1 MSRRAPA
8 AGAASGHRPPLGGAR
23 ASTLLDRVN
32 PVTPFAA
39 AVLYSVPMLLTIDI
53 VTAAV
58 ALAAWFV
65 AFAAAGIGPRTVL
78 RRAWPLLAAAPLSA
92 ISMLLY
98 AEPGGRIHARIWL
111 ATISDQSIALSVAIG
126 LRVLAIGVPTL
137 VGLVGVDPTRLADG
151 LAQVARL
158 PHRFVLA
165 ALAGTRL
172 FGVLGEDWR
181 QIALARRAR
190 GLGDTGAVRRGL
202 QAAFAL
208 LVVALR
214 RGGTLATAME
224 ARGFGGPRRTW
235 ARPSTVGRADLALLI
250 VAIAVAAL
258 AIGVSVAA
266 GSFRPVWEGAW

>member
-1 MSRRAPA
+1 M
-8 AGAASGHRPPLGGAR
+8 
-23 ASTLLDRVN
+23 TVLDRVN
-32 PVTPFAA
+32 PVTPFVA

-58 ALAAWFV
+58 ALGAWTV
-65 AFAAAGIGPRTVL
+65 AFAAVGIGPRTVL
-78 RRAWPLLAAAPLSA
+78 RRSWPLLVAAPLSA

-111 ATISDQSIALSVAIG
+111 ATISDQSIALSLAIG

-137 VGLVGVDPTRLADG
+137 VGLVGLDPTRLADG

-190 GLGDTGAVRRGL
+190 GLGDTSAVRRAL

-224 ARGFGGPRRTW
+224 ARGFGGPERTW
-235 ARPSTVGRADLALLI
+235 ARSSTVGRADLALLN

-258 AIGVSVAA
+258 AIGVSLAA

>member
-1 MSRRAPA
+1 MSALA
-8 AGAASGHRPPLGGAR
+8 
-23 ASTLLDRVN
+23 RVN
-32 PVTPFAA
+32 PVTPLAA
-39 AVLYSVPMLLTIDI
+39 AVLYSIPMLLTID
-53 VTAAV
+53 VVSAAV
-58 ALAAWFV
+58 ALGAWLV
-65 AFAAAGIGPRTVL
+65 VFAATGIGPRTVV
-78 RRAWPLLAAAPLSA
+78 RRAWPLLVAAPLSA
-92 ISMLLY
+92 VSMLLY
-98 AEPGGRIHARIWL
+98 AEPAGRIHAQIWVAVVSDRSIEL
-111 ATISDQSIALSVAIG
+111 AVAIG

-181 QIALARRAR
+181 QISLARRAR
-190 GLGDTGAVRRGL
+190 GLGDTGVVRRSL

-224 ARGFGGPRRTW
+224 ARGFGGPERTW
-235 ARPSTVGRADLALLI
+235 ARPSALGRPDAVLVLVVALVTL
-250 VAIAVAAL
+250 L
-258 AIGVSVAA
+258 AIGTSIATGTFA
-266 GSFRPVWEGAW
+266 PVWQGA

>member
-1 MSRRAPA
+1 MTA
-8 AGAASGHRPPLGGAR
+8 LE
-23 ASTLLDRVN
+23 RVN

-39 AVLYSVPMLLTIDI
+39 AVLYSVPMLLTIDV

-58 ALAAWFV
+58 ALAAWLIV
-65 AFAAAGIGPRTVL
+65 FASVGIGARTVL
-78 RRAWPLLAAAPLSA
+78 RRAWPLCIAAPLSA
-92 ISMLLY
+92 VSMLLY
-98 AEPGGRIHARIWL
+98 AEPGGRIHAQIWL
-111 ATISDQSIALSVAIG
+111 ATISDQSIELAIAIG
-126 LRVLAIGVPTL
+126 LRVLALGVPTL
-137 VGLVGVDPTRLADG
+137 VALVGLDPTRLADG

-190 GLGDTGAVRRGL
+190 GLGDTGAVRRAL

-224 ARGFGGPRRTW
+224 ARGFGGPERTW
-235 ARPSTVGRADLALLI
+235 ARPSTLGRADAVLLF
-250 VAIAVAAL
+250 VTIAVVAL
-258 AIGVSVAA
+258 AIGVSLTA

>member
-1 MSRRAPA
+1 MTV
-8 AGAASGHRPPLGGAR
+8 LE
-23 ASTLLDRVN
+23 RVN

-58 ALAAWFV
+58 ALAAWTV
-65 AFAAAGIGPRTVL
+65 AFAAVGIGPRTVL
-78 RRAWPLLAAAPLSA
+78 RRSWPLLVAAPLSA
-92 ISMLLY
+92 VSMLLY
-98 AEPGGRIHARIWL
+98 AEPGGRIHARVWL
-111 ATISDQSIALSVAIG
+111 ATISDQSIALSLAIG

-137 VGLVGVDPTRLADG
+137 VGLVGLDPTRLADG

-165 ALAGTRL
+165 ALAGVRL

-190 GLGDTGAVRRGL
+190 GLGDTGAVRRAL

-224 ARGFGGPRRTW
+224 ARGFGGPERTW

-258 AIGVSVAA
+258 AIGVSLAA

>member
-1 MSRRAPA
+1 MTRPDRVSTASVTPKRAA
-8 AGAASGHRPPLGGAR
+8 
-23 ASTLLDRVN
+23 LDRVN

-39 AVLYSVPMLLTIDI
+39 AVLYSIPMLLTIDL
-53 VTAAV
+53 VSAAV
-58 ALAAWFV
+58 ALGAWLLV
-65 AFAAAGIGPRTVL
+65 FAIVGIGPRTML
-78 RRAWPLLAAAPLSA
+78 RRSWPLLLAAPLSG

-98 AEPGGRIHARIWL
+98 AEPSGRIYAQVWL
-111 ATISDQSIALSVAIG
+111 AIISDGSIELSLAIT

-151 LAQVARL
+151 LAQVAHL

-165 ALAGTRL
+165 ALAGVRL

-190 GLGDTGAVRRGL
+190 GLGDTGAIRRGL

-224 ARGFGGPRRTW
+224 ARGFGGAERTW
-235 ARPSTVGRADLALLI
+235 ARPSTVGRADLLLL
-250 VAIAVAAL
+250 VLAVAVAAL
-258 AIGVSVAA
+258 AIGISIAT
-266 GSFRPVWEGAW
+266 GSFRPMWEGAL

>member
-1 MSRRAPA
+1 MTSLQETTA
-8 AGAASGHRPPLGGAR
+8 ARTAR
-23 ASTLLDRVN
+23 SSALERTN

-58 ALAAWFV
+58 ALFAWSMV
-65 AFAAAGIGPRTVL
+65 FAVSGIGPRTVL
-78 RRAWPLLAAAPLSA
+78 RRTWPLLIAAPLSA
-92 ISMLLY
+92 VSMLLY
-98 AEPGGRIHARIWL
+98 AEPGGRIHAQLWL
-111 ATISDQSIALSVAIG
+111 AIISDQSIELALAIG
-126 LRVLAIGVPTL
+126 LRVLAIGVPIL

-151 LAQVARL
+151 LAQVAHL

-165 ALAGTRL
+165 ALAGVRL

-190 GLGDTGAVRRGL
+190 GLGDTGAVRRAL

-224 ARGFGGPRRTW
+224 ARGFGGPVRTW
-235 ARPSTVGRADLALLI
+235 ARPSTLGRADLVLLI
-250 VAIAVAAL
+250 VTAVVVAL
-258 AIGVSVAA
+258 ALGTSLAT
-266 GSFRPVWEGAW
+266 GWFRPVWEGAL

>member
-1 MSRRAPA
+1 MRSRAP
-8 AGAASGHRPPLGGAR
+8 SRPTA
-23 ASTLLDRVN
+23 LDRVN

-39 AVLYSVPMLLTIDI
+39 AVLYSVPMLLTIDL

-58 ALAAWFV
+58 ALGAWLAV
-65 AFAAAGIGPRTVL
+65 LGAAGIGPRTVL
-78 RRAWPLLAAAPLSA
+78 RRSWPLLLAAPLSA
-92 ISMLLY
+92 VSMLLY
-98 AEPGGRIHARIWL
+98 AEPGGRIHAELWL
-111 ATISDQSIALSVAIG
+111 AIVSDRSVELAAAIG
-126 LRVLAIGVPTL
+126 LRVLAIGVPIL
-137 VGLVGVDPTRLADG
+137 VGLAGLDPTRLADG

-165 ALAGTRL
+165 ALAGVRL

-190 GLGDTGAVRRGL
+190 GLGDTGAVRRAL

-224 ARGFGGPRRTW
+224 ARGFGGPQRTW
-235 ARPSTVGRADLALLI
+235 ARPSTLGRADLVLL
-250 VAIAVAAL
+250 VVTFAVVAL
-258 AIGVSVAA
+258 AIGTSLAT
-266 GSFRPVWEGAW
+266 GSFRPLWEGVR

>member
-1 MSRRAPA
+1 MTAT
-8 AGAASGHRPPLGGAR
+8 AR
-23 ASTLLDRVN
+23 AWIATGRTKPLDRVN
-32 PVTPFAA
+32 PVTPFVAA
-39 AVLYSVPMLLTIDI
+39 LLYSIPMLLTIDL
-53 VTAAV
+53 VSAGV
-58 ALAAWFV
+58 ALAAWAI

-78 RRAWPLLAAAPLSA
+78 RRSWPLLVAAPLSG

-98 AEPGGRIHARIWL
+98 AEPGGRVHAQVWL
-111 ATISDQSIALSVAIG
+111 AIISDQSIELALAIS
-126 LRVLAIGVPTL
+126 LRVLAIGVPAL
-137 VGLVGVDPTRLADG
+137 VGLVGLDPTRLADG

-165 ALAGTRL
+165 ALAGVRL

-190 GLGDTGAVRRGL
+190 GLGDTGAVRRTL

-224 ARGFGGPRRTW
+224 ARGFGGPERTW
-235 ARPSTVGRADLALLI
+235 ARPSTVGRADLALLVI
-250 VAIAVAAL
+250 TIAIAAL
-258 AIGVSVAA
+258 AIGVSLAT

>member
-1 MSRRAPA
+1 MTV
-8 AGAASGHRPPLGGAR
+8 LE
-23 ASTLLDRVN
+23 RVN

-39 AVLYSVPMLLTIDI
+39 AVLYSVTMLLTIDI

-58 ALAAWFV
+58 ALAAWTV
-65 AFAAAGIGPRTVL
+65 AFAAVGIGPHTVL
-78 RRAWPLLAAAPLSA
+78 RRSWPLLVAAPLSA
-92 ISMLLY
+92 VSMLLY
-98 AEPGGRIHARIWL
+98 AEPGGRIHARVWL
-111 ATISDQSIALSVAIG
+111 ATISDQSIALSLAIG

-137 VGLVGVDPTRLADG
+137 VGLVGLDPTRLADG

-190 GLGDTGAVRRGL
+190 GLGDTGAVRRAL

-224 ARGFGGPRRTW
+224 ARGFGGPERTW

-258 AIGVSVAA
+258 AIGVSLAA

>member
-1 MSRRAPA
+1 MSV
-8 AGAASGHRPPLGGAR
+8 LE
-23 ASTLLDRVN
+23 RVN
-32 PVTPFAA
+32 PVTPLAA
-39 AVLYSVPMLLTIDI
+39 AVLYSVPMLLTIDV

-58 ALAAWFV
+58 ALGAWLL
-65 AFAAAGIGPRTVL
+65 AFGAAGIGARTVL
-78 RRAWPLLAAAPLSA
+78 RRSWPLLVAAPLSA
-92 ISMLLY
+92 VSMLLY
-98 AEPGGRIHARIWL
+98 AEPGGRIHAQLWL
-111 ATISDQSIALSVAIG
+111 ATVSDQSIELALAIG
-126 LRVLAIGVPTL
+126 LRVLALGVPTL
-137 VGLVGVDPTRLADG
+137 VALVGLDPTRLADG

-190 GLGDTGAVRRGL
+190 GLGDTGAVRRAL

-224 ARGFGGPRRTW
+224 ARGFGGPTRTW
-235 ARPSTVGRADLALLI
+235 ARPSTVGQADAALLI
-250 VAIAVAAL
+250 LAVAVAAL

-266 GSFRPVWEGAW
+266 GSFRPVWEGASW